1 MYFIIEL
8 HVLVVDLT
16 VIVYI
21 SGMSFTFEIDPQ
33 SLGERNIHVTLMN
46 RMGQLGELEV
56 GDLLIDLSS
65 LEDQR
70 RHTGWFT
77 LHSHSESKGT
87 DCSVELSLLWIY
99 DLAMLAEQS

>member
-1 MYFIIEL
+1 MYFIIDPD
-8 HVLVVDLT
+8 VLVIELI
-16 VIVYI
+16 VIV

-33 SLGERNIHVTLMN
+33 SLDGRNIHLTLMN
-46 RMGQLGELEV
+46 RVEQLGEVEV

-65 LEDQR
+65 LEDQK

-77 LHSHSESKGT
+77 FHSNSEFQGT
-87 DCSVELSLLWIY
+87 NCSVELSLLWIY